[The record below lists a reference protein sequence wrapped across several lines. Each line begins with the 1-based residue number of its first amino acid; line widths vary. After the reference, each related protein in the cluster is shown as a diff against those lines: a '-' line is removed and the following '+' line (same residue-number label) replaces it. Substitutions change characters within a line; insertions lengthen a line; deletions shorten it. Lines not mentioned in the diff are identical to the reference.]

1 LSLITIENPMEE
13 VISVISSL
21 QKKTGQLVKLHT
33 DIKLRN
39 KNLVAE
45 VAELRKMVDS
55 QKETI
60 KNLEERN
67 KIIKLAKSLTD
78 SKPDTAE
85 MKYKINELVREID
98 KCIAQMN
105 S

>member
-1 LSLITIENPMEE
+1 ME
-13 VISVISSL
+13 VISSL
-21 QKKTGQLVKLHT
+21 EKKVKELVKRYSEL
-33 DIKLRN
+33 KRRN
-39 KNLVAE
+39 TAMETELS
-45 VAELRKMVDS
+45 ELRKTVDS
-55 QKETI
+55 QKEAI
-60 KNLEERN
+60 KNLEDKN

-78 SKPDTAE
+78 SNPDTAA